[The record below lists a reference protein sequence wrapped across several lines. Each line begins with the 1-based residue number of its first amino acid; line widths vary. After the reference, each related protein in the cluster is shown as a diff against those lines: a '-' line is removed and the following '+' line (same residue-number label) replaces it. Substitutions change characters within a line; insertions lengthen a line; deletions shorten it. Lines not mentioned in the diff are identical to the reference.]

1 MSPSGKKTGRQN
13 IRKRGNTYTYYV
25 YGIGPDGSRKQFSQG
40 GFATQKEALDAQT
53 RANAALLDGSYVADE
68 RQTFASFLADEW
80 LPTKRPPTLEES
92 TFRSY
97 ERNLRLH
104 VIPNVGAVRLAGL
117 TPMHLNQLYRD
128 LLDSGRVAPSTTRR
142 RFGDDAVS
150 AALAARERGGTSQ
163 QIADLLNG
171 EPSFGL
177 EGVTRHA
184 VAAMLRRDAK
194 SVVRAAPQDGLSP
207 RTVRYIHTIIRAA
220 LRDAVRWNKVGR
232 NIADSATPPP
242 TSATQAKRTST
253 WTGPQVRRFF
263 EFVAESRYLPAW
275 LFLAT
280 SGCRRGEALGLRWSD
295 VDLETR
301 TAVIGHQVV
310 TVDHEIVFKDL
321 PKTKRAHVVRL
332 DPGTVSMLQSWKAA
346 QNAERLL
353 GGPGYAS
360 HGLVFSMADGR
371 PFHPERFSREFQ
383 RKQEQFNRAN
393 PDPPLHRLVLHGLR
407 HTWATLALQEGI
419 DIKIVSDRLNHSSTH
434 ITREIYTHVTP
445 PMQSDAADRVA
456 SQIFGS

>member
-1 MSPSGKKTGRQN
+1 M
-13 IRKRGNTYTYYV
+13 
-25 YGIGPDGSRKQFSQG
+25 
-40 GFATQKEALDAQT
+40 
-53 RANAALLDGSYVADE
+53 
-68 RQTFASFLADEW
+68 
-80 LPTKRPPTLEES
+80 
-92 TFRSY
+92 
-97 ERNLRLH
+97 
-104 VIPNVGAVRLAGL
+104 IPNVGAVRLAGL
-117 TPMHLNQLYRD
+117 TPMHLNQLYRN
-128 LLDSGRVAPSTTRR
+128 LLDSGRVVPTTTRR
-142 RFGDDAVS
+142 RFGAEAIN
-150 AALAARERGGTSQ
+150 AALAARERGETSQ

-184 VAAMLRRDAK
+184 VAAMLRRDSKDVAQT
-194 SVVRAAPQDGLSP
+194 APQDGLSP

-253 WTGPQVRRFF
+253 WTGPQVRQFF

-301 TAVIGHQVV
+301 TAIIGHQVV

-332 DPGTVSMLQSWKAA
+332 DPGTVSMLQTWKAA

-383 RKQEQFNRAN
+383 RKQEQFNRSS
-393 PDPPLHRLVLHGLR
+393 PDSPLPRLVLHGLR

>member
-1 MSPSGKKTGRQN
+1 MSKIIGIDLGTTNSVVAVLEGGSPTVIATAEGSNLLPS
-13 IRKRGNTYTYYV
+13 V
-25 YGIGPDGSRKQFSQG
+25 
-40 GFATQKEALDAQT
+40 
-53 RANAALLDGSYVADE
+53 VA
-68 RQTFASFLADEW
+68 FN
-80 LPTKRPPTLEES
+80 K
-92 TFRSY
+92 
-97 ERNLRLH
+97 
-104 VIPNVGAVRLAGL
+104 
-117 TPMHLNQLYRD
+117 
-128 LLDSGRVAPSTTRR
+128 
-142 RFGDDAVS
+142 
-150 AALAARERGGTSQ
+150 
-163 QIADLLNG
+163 NG
-171 EPSFGL
+171 E
-177 EGVTRHA
+177 R
-184 VAAMLRRDAK
+184 
-194 SVVRAAPQDGLSP
+194 
-207 RTVRYIHTIIRAA
+207 I
-220 LRDAVRWNKVGR
+220 VGQ
-232 NIADSATPPP
+232 P
-242 TSATQAKRTST
+242 AKRQGVVNAENTVFSIKRFM
-253 WTGPQVRRFF
+253 VRQFF

-301 TAVIGHQVV
+301 TAIIGHQVV

-332 DPGTVSMLQSWKAA
+332 DPGTVSMLQTWKAA

-383 RKQEQFNRAN
+383 RKQEQFNRSS
-393 PDPPLHRLVLHGLR
+393 PDSPLPRLVLHGLR

>member
-1 MSPSGKKTGRQN
+1 MSSSGRKTGRQN
-13 IRKRGNTYTYYV
+13 IRKRGGTYTYYV
-25 YGIGPDGSRKQFSQG
+25 YGIGPDGARKQFSQG
-40 GFATQKEALDAQT
+40 GFKTQKEALDAQT
-53 RANAALLDGSYVADE
+53 RASAALLDGSYVADE
-68 RQTFASFLADEW
+68 RQTFASFLVDEW

-104 VIPNVGAVRLAGL
+104 VIPNVGAVRLTAL
-117 TPMHLNQLYRD
+117 TPMHLNQLYRN
-128 LLDSGRVAPSTTRR
+128 LLDSGRVVPITGRR
-142 RFGDDAVS
+142 RFSDEAVIAAHDAR
-150 AALAARERGGTSQ
+150 ADGRTSQ
-163 QIADLLNG
+163 QIANMLNS
-171 EPSFGL
+171 EPSFHI
-177 EGVTRHA
+177 EGVSRHA
-184 VAAMLRRDAK
+184 VAAMLRRDAQAVAK
-194 SVVRAAPQDGLSP
+194 AAPEDGLSP

-263 EFVAESRYLPAW
+263 EYVAASRYLPAW

-295 VDLETR
+295 VDLDAQ
-301 TAVIGHQVV
+301 TATIGHQVV

-353 GGPGYAS
+353 GGPGSAG

-371 PFHPERFSREFQ
+371 PYHPERFSREFQ
-383 RKQEQFNRAN
+383 RKQDRFNRAN
-393 PDPPLHRLVLHGLR
+393 PDSPLPRIVLHGLR

-456 SQIFGS
+456 SQIFGA

>member
-1 MSPSGKKTGRQN
+1 MTSKKTARSN
-13 IRKRGNTYTYYV
+13 IRKRGGTYTYYV
-25 YGIGPDGSRKQFSQG
+25 YGMGPDGTRKQYSQG
-40 GFATQKEALDAQT
+40 GFATQKEALAAQT

-68 RQTFASFLADEW
+68 RQTFASFLVDEW

-104 VIPNVGAVRLAGL
+104 VVPNIGAVRLTGL
-117 TPMHLNQLYRD
+117 TPMHLNQLYRS
-128 LLDSGRVAPSTTRR
+128 LLDSGRVVPATGRR
-142 RFGDDAVS
+142 RFSDEAVE
-150 AALAARERGGTSQ
+150 AAHEARANGRTSQ
-163 QIADLLNG
+163 QIADMLNS
-171 EPSFGL
+171 EPSFNIDD
-177 EGVTRHA
+177 VSRHA
-184 VAAMLRRDAK
+184 VAAMLRRDAQDVAK
-194 SVVRAAPQDGLSP
+194 ASPEDGLSP

-242 TSATQAKRTST
+242 SSATQAKRTST
-253 WTGPQVRRFF
+253 WTGPQVRQFF
-263 EFVAESRYLPAW
+263 EFVAGSRYLPAW

-295 VDLETR
+295 VDLEAQ
-301 TAVIGHQVV
+301 TAIIGHQVV
-310 TVDHEIVFKDL
+310 TLDHEVVFKDL

-332 DPGTVSMLQSWKAA
+332 DPGTVSVLQSWKAS

-353 GGPGYAS
+353 GGSGYAG
-360 HGLVFSMADGR
+360 HGLVFAMADGS

-383 RKQEQFNRAN
+383 RKQEQFNRAT
-393 PDPPLHRLVLHGLR
+393 PDSPLPRLVLHGLR

-456 SQIFGS
+456 SQIFGKA

>member
-1 MSPSGKKTGRQN
+1 MTSKKTARNN

-25 YGIGPDGSRKQFSQG
+25 YGMGPDGTRKQHTQG
-40 GFATQKEALDAQT
+40 GFATQKEALAAQT
-53 RANAALLDGSYVADE
+53 RASAALLDGSYVADE
-68 RQTFASFLADEW
+68 RQTFASFLVDEW
-80 LPTKRPPTLEES
+80 LPTKRAPTLEES

-104 VIPNVGAVRLAGL
+104 VIPNVGAVRLTGL
-117 TPMHLNQLYRD
+117 TPMHLNQLYRS
-128 LLDSGRVAPSTTRR
+128 LLDSGRRPPTATPR
-142 RFGDDAVS
+142 RFSDEAIRT
-150 AALAARERGGTSQ
+150 ALVARAGGQSCQ
-163 QIADLLNG
+163 QIADMLNSD
-171 EPSFGL
+171 ESFGL
-177 EGVTRHA
+177 DGATRHS
-184 VAAMLRRDAK
+184 VAALLRRQFQANRP
-194 SVVRAAPQDGLSP
+194 SPAQEGLSP

-242 TSATQAKRTST
+242 SSATQAKRTST
-253 WTGPQVRRFF
+253 WTGPQVRQFF

-295 VDLETR
+295 VDLESR
-301 TAVIGHQVV
+301 TAIIGHQVV

-346 QNAERLL
+346 QNGERLL
-353 GGPGYAS
+353 GGAGYAGR
-360 HGLVFSMADGR
+360 GLVFAMADGR
-371 PFHPERFSREFQ
+371 PYHPERFSREFQ

-393 PDPPLHRLVLHGLR
+393 PDSPLPRLVLHGLR

-456 SQIFGS
+456 SQIFGN

>member
-1 MSPSGKKTGRQN
+1 MTSKKTARSN
-13 IRKRGNTYTYYV
+13 IRKRGGTYTYYV
-25 YGIGPDGSRKQFSQG
+25 YGMDPDGTRKQYSQG
-40 GFATQKEALDAQT
+40 GFATQKEALAAQT

-68 RQTFASFLADEW
+68 RQTFASFLVDEW

-117 TPMHLNQLYRD
+117 TPMHLNQLYRN
-128 LLDSGRVAPSTTRR
+128 LLDSGRVVPTTTRR
-142 RFGDDAVS
+142 RFGAEAIN
-150 AALAARERGGTSQ
+150 AALAARERGETSQ

-184 VAAMLRRDAK
+184 VAAMLRRDSKDVAQT
-194 SVVRAAPQDGLSP
+194 APQDGLSP

-253 WTGPQVRRFF
+253 WTGPQVRQFF

-301 TAVIGHQVV
+301 TAIIGHQVV

-332 DPGTVSMLQSWKAA
+332 DPGTVSMLQTWKAA

-383 RKQEQFNRAN
+383 RKQEQFNRSS
-393 PDPPLHRLVLHGLR
+393 PDSPLPRLVLHGLR